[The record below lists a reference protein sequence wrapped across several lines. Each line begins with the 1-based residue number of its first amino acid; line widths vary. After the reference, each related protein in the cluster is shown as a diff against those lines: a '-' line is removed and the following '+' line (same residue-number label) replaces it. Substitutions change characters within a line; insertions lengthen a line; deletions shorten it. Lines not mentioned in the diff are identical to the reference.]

1 MTVLGTVGGV
11 SGKNPG
17 ASDKTSWRLADT
29 LVTAVAPTD
38 SCRNEST
45 LPAISLAQ
53 SHGGSPFIRNMNM
66 NMTFKDQRRSDDA
79 TSNTKRAA
87 QAVGLGAL
95 MAVAVAVP
103 AAERTVSVVETV
115 QIKATAG
122 QTWGTI
128 NDFGSWQTWHPAF
141 ASTKML
147 QGNGHSLGAV
157 RVLTTKDGG
166 KFTEELVAF
175 DAAARSYQYQIL
187 ESPAPVMDYVSTIQ
201 VKETPGG
208 SAVVWSSQFNV
219 KPGTSEADAKKLI
232 SGVYRAGLD
241 NLASVVR

>member
-1 MTVLGTVGGV
+1 
-11 SGKNPG
+11 
-17 ASDKTSWRLADT
+17 
-29 LVTAVAPTD
+29 
-38 SCRNEST
+38 
-45 LPAISLAQ
+45 
-53 SHGGSPFIRNMNM
+53 
-66 NMTFKDQRRSDDA
+66 MTFKDQTRNGDS
-79 TSNTKRAA
+79 TFNTKRAA
-87 QAVGLGAL
+87 HAVGLGTL

-115 QIKATAG
+115 QLAATASN
-122 QTWGTI
+122 TWSTI
-128 NDFGSWQTWHPAF
+128 NDFGSWQSWHPAF

-147 QGNGHSLGAV
+147 QGDGHSQGAV

-166 KFTEELVAF
+166 KFTEELIAF

-201 VKETPGG
+201 VKETPVG
-208 SAVVWSSQFNV
+208 SAVVWSSHFNV

-241 NLASVVR
+241 NLASVMK